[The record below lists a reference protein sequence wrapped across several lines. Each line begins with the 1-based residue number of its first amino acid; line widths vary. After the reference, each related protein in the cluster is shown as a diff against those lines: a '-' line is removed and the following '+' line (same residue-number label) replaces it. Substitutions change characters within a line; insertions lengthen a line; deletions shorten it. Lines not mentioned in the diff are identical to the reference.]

1 MSRLDDAMK
10 GGLII
15 GTLTE
20 ICGPPGI
27 GKTQF
32 ALSCC
37 ASALLDAIHLN
48 RQQSTHRM
56 AGGVVYYDTELKF
69 PASRLRDFV
78 MQRAPEMFSVDA
90 AVDAP
95 HRMDDIYKLVSV
107 RQPTS
112 CKELFE
118 DISNLQDFVA
128 SNGISLVC
136 AVSVCAQYTV
146 TQ

>member
-1 MSRLDDAMK
+1 MK
-10 GGLII
+10 GGIII

-37 ASALLDAIHLN
+37 TSAVLDAIHTN
-48 RQQSTHRM
+48 RRLSDSHRI

-78 MQRAPEMFSVDA
+78 VMRAPEIFSTDA

-95 HRMDDIYKLVSV
+95 HRMDDVYKLVSV

-112 CKELFE
+112 CKELFD

-128 SNGISLVC
+128 SNGVSLVC
-136 AVSVCAQYTV
+136 VNNVMRLVCDC
-146 TQ
+146 